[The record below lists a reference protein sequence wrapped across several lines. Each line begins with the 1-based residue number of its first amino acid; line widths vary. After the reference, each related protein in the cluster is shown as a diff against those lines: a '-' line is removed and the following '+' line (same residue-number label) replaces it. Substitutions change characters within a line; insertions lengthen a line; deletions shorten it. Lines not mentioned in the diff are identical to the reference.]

1 MNLGNGGCARSRE
14 EIDRESYFHGMWMEG
29 GKKSPL
35 LCFSRLQIF
44 FLPPFPPRRIHEL
57 FFRSRRVT
65 FLSGFMPIFFRRFF
79 RPLPFIISPLCL
91 LFSTLIL
98 VKSPQFVSLPTSIFA
113 PFLPPAS
120 LLYCFLFVL
129 IYEARV
135 GWKIAVN
142 RGFRF
147 CSSYQAGEG
156 VVGNRGG
163 KCSEKFQFSFLIR
176 TFSCSGISANG
187 NRDTL
192 AWNYIYIYVYRESF
206 LIEFVF
212 FFFLVIEKNFED
224 RCDLFHD
231 FVGKSAEK
239 TR

>member
-29 GKKSPL
+29 EKKSPL

-79 RPLPFIISPLCL
+79 HPLPFIISPLCL

-163 KCSEKFQFSFLIR
+163 KCSKKFQFLIR
-176 TFSCSGISANG
+176 AFSCAGISTNG
-187 NRDTL
+187 NPDTL
-192 AWNYIYIYVYRESF
+192 AWNYIYIYRESF

-212 FFFLVIEKNFED
+212 FLVIEKNFDVIFSTISLEN
-224 RCDLFHD
+224 RRKKL
-231 FVGKSAEK
+231 GKNEA
-239 TR
+239 RNR

>member
-129 IYEARV
+129 IYEARD
-135 GWKIAVN
+135 G
-142 RGFRF
+142 RSR
-147 CSSYQAGEG
+147 
-156 VVGNRGG
+156 
-163 KCSEKFQFSFLIR
+163 
-176 TFSCSGISANG
+176 
-187 NRDTL
+187 
-192 AWNYIYIYVYRESF
+192 
-206 LIEFVF
+206 LIEGFVF
-212 FFFLVIEKNFED
+212 VPVTRPEKASLGTAAVSVPILLLDTCFFVCWYFREW
-224 RCDLFHD
+224 
-231 FVGKSAEK
+231 KS
-239 TR
+239 

>member
-1 MNLGNGGCARSRE
+1 MDGGGE
-14 EIDRESYFHGMWMEG
+14 
-29 GKKSPL
+29 KKSPSL
-35 LCFSRLQIF
+35 LFTFANF
-44 FLPPFPPRRIHEL
+44 FPSPISASSHSWTLFPLAPCHISVRFHADFLSPLFPP
-57 FFRSRRVT
+57 
-65 FLSGFMPIFFRRFF
+65 P
-79 RPLPFIISPLCL
+79 PLYYIPLCL

-176 TFSCSGISANG
+176 AFSCAGISANG

-192 AWNYIYIYVYRESF
+192 AWNYIYIYSESF

-231 FVGKSAEK
+231 FVGKSAEE